1 MSQTSFFSSR
11 AARTFALVLIFGAA
25 LAIRLYD
32 LTDLPL
38 DFHPTRQLVSF
49 IKARGFYYK
58 TKPSRRF
65 RLGVEDSRSLRK
77 TQSGYRTYRL

>member
-11 AARTFALVLIFGAA
+11 AARTLALVIIFGAA

-49 IKARGFYYK
+49 IKTRGLYYQ
-58 TKPSRRF
+58 TKPDGVSASEVKTAVRF
-65 RLGVEDSRSLRK
+65 AKLKADIEP
-77 TQSGYRTYRL
+77 

>member
-11 AARTFALVLIFGAA
+11 AARTLALVMIFGAA

-49 IKARGFYYK
+49 IKARGLY
-58 TKPSRRF
+58 
-65 RLGVEDSRSLRK
+65 
-77 TQSGYRTYRL
+77 